1 MQLWNLPEL
10 PESFTSRSAEVINI
24 IAEMSE
30 MYVILSIPRM
40 RNTFNDSQECWVMIK
55 VMDTACCNW
64 ILKRNPQVI
73 VIVVQESQDKAR
85 YLGAA
90 SAYLKGPHWKKR
102 YALSFDLL

>member
-40 RNTFNDSQECWVMIK
+40 RNTFNDSQECWNHDQSDAYSLLQLNFEEK
-55 VMDTACCNW
+55 STSDCNCGTR
-64 ILKRNPQVI
+64 KSR
-73 VIVVQESQDKAR
+73 
-85 YLGAA
+85 
-90 SAYLKGPHWKKR
+90 
-102 YALSFDLL
+102 

>member
-40 RNTFNDSQECWVMIK
+40 RNTFNDSQECWNHDQSDGYSLLQLNFEEK
-55 VMDTACCNW
+55 STSDCNCGTR
-64 ILKRNPQVI
+64 KSR
-73 VIVVQESQDKAR
+73 
-85 YLGAA
+85 
-90 SAYLKGPHWKKR
+90 
-102 YALSFDLL
+102 